1 MKNIDAHIKEYEN
14 ETFEKINCQ
23 GQRVEETNFSNCI
36 FKNCTLA
43 EAFFKDCVFDNCV
56 FENCDLSLM
65 KVDKS
70 IFKKLQLNRC
80 KAIGVQWFD
89 SRNPFSVSCTET
101 NISYSSF
108 FGKDLKKAKFISCE
122 ANETD
127 FTGCNLTEAA
137 FTGTNLSGARFVDC
151 DLSLANFREAKN
163 YSFDV
168 RQNKL
173 KKTLCSLPEAI
184 SLLDYFDIILNP

>member
-1 MKNIDAHIKEYEN
+1 MKNDNPTEHEN
-14 ETFEKINCQ
+14 KTFEKINYQ
-23 GQRVEETNFSNCI
+23 GQIVEDRKFINCV

-43 EAFFKDCVFDNCV
+43 ETFFKDCQFEDCTFD
-56 FENCDLSLM
+56 NCDLSLM

-70 IFKKLQLNRC
+70 TFKKLQLIRS

-89 SRNPFSVSCTET
+89 ARNPFTITCTES

-108 FGKDLKKAKFISCE
+108 FGKDLKKAKFIKCE
-122 ANETD
+122 AKETD
-127 FTGCNLTEAA
+127 FTDCNLSEAV
-137 FTGTNLSGARFVDC
+137 FTGTDLSGARFVDC
-151 DLSLANFREAKN
+151 DLSFANFREAKN

-173 KKTLCSLPEAI
+173 KKTMCSLPEAI
-184 SLLDYFDIILNP
+184 SLLNYFDIILNP